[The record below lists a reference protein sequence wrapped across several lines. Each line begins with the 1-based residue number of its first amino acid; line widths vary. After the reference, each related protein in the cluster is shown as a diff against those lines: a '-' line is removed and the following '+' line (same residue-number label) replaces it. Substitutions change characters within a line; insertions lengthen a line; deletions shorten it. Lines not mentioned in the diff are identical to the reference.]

1 MRPHT
6 TPARFHVAHHTK
18 TLQQHATTTA
28 PRRRRD
34 TWHRLITRGVM
45 TRGVITR
52 GTAGSLPSLLALA
65 TWQVCAAVR
74 AEGCADVGAGGDG
87 GPTLRNARAAVCI
100 CALALSRVEAD
111 LGEYLGEYLGGGS
124 SLRALR
130 PPAVLLTL
138 TYPLAGAF
146 SRLPPIIRRIFAEG
160 LRLAEAVC
168 YGAWVVWAAH
178 VLQAAWLSGI
188 TFSRLF
194 ALSRISIVHVDD
206 AAASAIN
213 QASTWTIGQAST
225 WTIDQASTWMRG
237 VSAAAHAVP
246 RGYWSAVTICADLAI
261 IAAVVVAVRD
271 RVRRTAFGEFRPEI
285 AERALAAE
293 GRLTRWTV
301 CALLLCWR
309 ISARISATH
318 YPDSARSRLDL
329 GVISA
334 RSRLDL
340 GRCGYAAARGS
351 SALS

>member
-1 MRPHT
+1 M
-6 TPARFHVAHHTK
+6 
-18 TLQQHATTTA
+18 
-28 PRRRRD
+28 
-34 TWHRLITRGVM
+34 
-45 TRGVITR
+45 
-52 GTAGSLPSLLALA
+52 
-65 TWQVCAAVR
+65 CAAVR
-74 AEGCADVGAGGDG
+74 AEGCADAGAGGDG
-87 GPTLRNARAAVCI
+87 GPAVRNARAAVCI

-178 VLQAAWLSGI
+178 VLQAAWLSGL

-225 WTIDQASTWMRG
+225 WTIDQASTWTIDQASTWMRG

-246 RGYWSAVTICADLAI
+246 RGYWSAVTIGADLAI

-301 CALLLCWR
+301 RALLLCWR

-318 YPDSARSRLDL
+318 HPDSARSRLDL